1 MRDEKHEQHRGAWDN
16 ADADADAGDAAE
28 QAARSGEARGGLW
41 SFEAARG
48 AALREGKATD
58 LDRELALPPQRIVA
72 LRIPVLEETYEQLRQ
87 LITEQ
92 DWDEEEGLRTV
103 LAAGLGFLRVRAL
116 EQARGEGR
124 LDEQQ
129 YRSELSALSAAVAE
143 WQAQYAVMKFR
154 AYQFQEKARTL
165 EMRVAGLRGEDRFRE
180 AWMLR
185 ARDRLEQLE
194 AEYEQLKQKLVGSGD
209 RAEGKSR
216 GGIVGGAEPVDLAGW
231 LRRLRTLA
239 SELAGGLP
247 HHPEGSRG
255 GGDRDE

>member
-1 MRDEKHEQHRGAWDN
+1 MRDERYEQHQEPYN
-16 ADADADAGDAAE
+16 ADTGDDVR
-28 QAARSGEARGGLW
+28 QAARSGEARSGLW

-48 AALREGKATD
+48 AALREGKAAD
-58 LDRELALPPQRIVA
+58 LDRELELPPQRIVA
-72 LRIPVLEETYEQLRQ
+72 LRIPVLEETHEQLRQ
-87 LITEQ
+87 LITAQ
-92 DWDEEEGLRTV
+92 GWDEEEGLRTV
-103 LAAGLGFLRVRAL
+103 LTAGLGFLRVRAL

-180 AWMLR
+180 AWVLR

-194 AEYEQLKQKLVGSGD
+194 AEYERLSERLARLERSAQGPKEARAQAEAKAE
-209 RAEGKSR
+209 AEG
-216 GGIVGGAEPVDLAGW
+216 W
-231 LRRLRTLA
+231 LHRLRTLA

-247 HHPEGSRG
+247 HRPEGSRG